1 MSSIPKETFEEIKEI
16 SKEDIIE
23 EIEVIEETPV
33 VEPPTNGLQVNEILL
48 ISVGSIIEAAFLGA
62 TIYFVVTGK
71 RTVGILLIS
80 IVILIRKFSK

>member
-16 SKEDIIE
+16 SKDDIIK

-33 VEPPTNGLQVNEILL
+33 VEPPMNGLQVNEILL
-48 ISVGSIIEAAFLGA
+48 ISVGSIIESAFLGA

-71 RTVGILLIS
+71 RTIGILLIS